1 MKKLSLVLGLFIFIS
16 LPVSDV
22 SAKQNTDCRVLEQIF
37 KTKVNKTEGV
47 CKVRIP
53 RKNLEVTYMGN
64 KVSPEMVDLAFEL
77 SFKKVENQTLV
88 MGEMALL
95 QSEVNSV
102 VDGLRKGG
110 LDVSAIHNHWLNEKP
125 RIIYLHFQGK
135 GDMVKQAN
143 TLINAIAVTN
153 ELNQIQ
159 KSAGFHP

>member
-1 MKKLSLVLGLFIFIS
+1 MKTLALILGLFIFFTF
-16 LPVSDV
+16 PVSDV
-22 SAKQNTDCRVLEQIF
+22 SAKQNTDCKNLQQIF
-37 KTKVNKTEGV
+37 KTKVEEADGV

-95 QSEVNSV
+95 QKEVNPV
-102 VDGLRKGG
+102 VDELRKGG
-110 LDVSAIHNHWLNEKP
+110 IDVSAIHNHWLYEKP
-125 RIIYLHFQGK
+125 RIIYLHFQGT